1 MMTAHDEVLAPPARR
16 EFWRWVGESVRP
28 YLGWILLALGAIAIF
43 LGWFGVS
50 GQSLTAKQLPY
61 LVSGGLAGLALIVV
75 GAVFLATDNLHR
87 QIARLE
93 GVERKVDDLYALLV
107 LEPAPSAAAP
117 TSSASSPSPPPAATA
132 PDLSGIVALPTGTTF
147 HRPTCALVRGKAEAE
162 PVGAAAV
169 AARGLRPCPVCEPA
183 PAATGD

>member
-87 QIARLE
+87 HIARLE

-107 LEPAPSAAAP
+107 LEPPPSAALPATTEP
-117 TSSASSPSPPPAATA
+117 ATSTGPATVDPGAA
-132 PDLSGIVALPTGTTF
+132 GVVALPAGTTF
-147 HRPTCALVRGKAEAE
+147 HRPTCALVRGKAEAQQ
-162 PVGAAAV
+162 VDATAI
-169 AARGLRPCPVCEPA
+169 AARALRPCPVCEPVPA
-183 PAATGD
+183 PAGD